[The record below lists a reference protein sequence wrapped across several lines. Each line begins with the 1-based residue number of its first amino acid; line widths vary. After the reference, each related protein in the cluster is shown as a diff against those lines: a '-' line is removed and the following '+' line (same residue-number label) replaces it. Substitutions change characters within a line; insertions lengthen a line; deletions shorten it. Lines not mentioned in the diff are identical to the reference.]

1 MHERAPAAHKYAAI
15 GLIACSM
22 LIHEIL
28 LTRICALRL
37 YFHFAFLVISN
48 CLLGLGASG
57 ALLVAMQARLR
68 SAPRRWLGRMAF
80 FYCLSLIAT
89 FAFLRS
95 CPLAEELMLS
105 NPAHLLALSAFN
117 VAGAVP
123 FVFGGTCVAMLLAFE
138 RAHVN

>member
-57 ALLVAMQARLR
+57 ALLVAWQARLR
-68 SAPRRWLGRMAF
+68 SAPRRWLGRFALL
-80 FYCLSLIAT
+80 YSASLIAT
-89 FAFLRS
+89 FAFLRA
-95 CPLAEELMLS
+95 CPLPED
-105 NPAHLLALSAFN
+105 LLLGN
-117 VAGAVP
+117 
-123 FVFGGTCVAMLLAFE
+123 
-138 RAHVN
+138 R

>member
-1 MHERAPAAHKYAAI
+1 MDERAPAAHKYAAI

-57 ALLVAMQARLR
+57 ALLVAWYARLR
-68 SAPRRWLGRMAF
+68 SAPRRWLGRIALA
-80 FYCLSLIAT
+80 YTLSLIVT
-89 FAFLRS
+89 FAFLRV
-95 CPLAEELMLS
+95 CPLPEALVLS
-105 NPAHLLALSAFN
+105 NPSHLLVLSAFN
-117 VAGAVP
+117 IAGAVP
-123 FVFGGTCVAMLLAFE
+123 FVFGG
-138 RAHVN
+138 